1 MLWFPNARIHEN
13 SREGIEMCN
22 ANKAHH
28 FLHACFAGDED
39 DSVHSELEEERDGS
53 LAGNLRH
60 WSRYVHPFLKWIH
73 ALITASVL
81 RCDLQ

>member
-1 MLWFPNARIHEN
+1 
-13 SREGIEMCN
+13 MCN

-60 WSRYVHPFLKWIH
+60 
-73 ALITASVL
+73 
-81 RCDLQ
+81 